1 MIVVSDTSPIIGLAA
16 VGHLDLLHEL
26 YETILLPTAV
36 LDELTAVEP
45 PAPALQE
52 LQSADWFQVVEVRE
66 PALIAALE
74 LGLDRGEA
82 EAIALAVEREAD
94 LLLLDE
100 RKARA
105 VARRL
110 ERPVI
115 GVLGVLVEA
124 KRRQLLPA
132 VRPVLDELLTRA
144 GFRISGSL
152 RSRVLQETGEA
163 E

>member
-16 VGHLDLLHEL
+16 VGRLDLLRAL
-26 YETILLPTAV
+26 YGTILLPTAV
-36 LDELTAVEP
+36 LEELTAVEP
-45 PAPALQE
+45 PAPAIRE
-52 LQSADWFQVVEVRE
+52 LQDPDRFRVVGVRE
-66 PALIAALE
+66 PTLTVALE
-74 LGLDRGEA
+74 LELDRGEA
-82 EAIALAVEREAD
+82 EAIALAVERKAH

-110 ERPVI
+110 GCPVI
-115 GVLGVLVEA
+115 GVLGVLVQA

-144 GFRISGSL
+144 GFRISESL
-152 RSRVLQETGEA
+152 RSRVLQETDEA
-163 E
+163 D

>member
-26 YETILLPTAV
+26 YGAILLPTAV
-36 LDELTAVEP
+36 LDELTAVKP
-45 PAPALQE
+45 PAPALRE

-66 PALIAALE
+66 SALIAALE

-105 VARRL
+105 VARSL

-144 GFRISGSL
+144 GFRISESL